1 MDFQEDIELFNQAMN
16 NAYLFVTDRIDMED
30 IYNAVDRGV
39 ETFSLPF
46 DPIKH
51 DGKSDDIIDMLIE
64 HFINT
69 EEYEKCTEL
78 TKLKEECK
86 DELQE

>member
-1 MDFQEDIELFNQAMN
+1 MDFKEDLELFNQAMD
-16 NAYLFVTDRIDMED
+16 NAYLFVTGRIDMED
-30 IYNAVDRGV
+30 IYKAVDRGV
-39 ETFSLPF
+39 EKFSLPF
-46 DPIKH
+46 DPLKH
-51 DGKSDDIIDMLIE
+51 DGRSDDIIDMLIE

-78 TKLKEECK
+78 TKLKEKTK

>member
-1 MDFQEDIELFNQAMN
+1 MDFKEDLELFNQAMD
-16 NAYLFVTDRIDMED
+16 NAYLFVTGRMNMDD
-30 IYNAVDRGV
+30 IYNAMDRGV
-39 ETFSLPF
+39 EKFSLPF

-78 TKLKEECK
+78 TKLKDKVK
-86 DELQE
+86 DEL